1 MGIVDP
7 LIEIL
12 GPLVPPVDAHHA
24 RKALSEMDLRSAW
37 AVGLEVVLPPHPPAC
52 DLSVLMAPRCVPD
65 FARTGHDVLT
75 ALAMSAGALD
85 STWWEV
91 DTSVQPSPV
100 GAFVRS
106 TESEALPLVRSV
118 TAGIPDLVRAVDAL
132 EDVILPHWHGRGRL
146 IGFFPN
152 REPSPVAAALVPGT
166 HQTITGLIRQ
176 MSSRATIAVN
186 PDSDLIAH
194 LLQHLDGSA
203 IAVAADADGRTAVS
217 WEGYFRERERAMVES
232 RWAPALLPDPVWGD
246 AAESLSALLAVQ
258 GIHTFD
264 ALPTIRLLSGIDHVK
279 IGPDGKVK
287 AYVGAHIVMQG
298 QR

>member
-1 MGIVDP
+1 
-7 LIEIL
+7 
-12 GPLVPPVDAHHA
+12 
-24 RKALSEMDLRSAW
+24 MDLRSVW

-52 DLSVLMAPRCVPD
+52 DLSVLMPPRHVPD
-65 FARTGHDVLT
+65 FARTGHDVLS
-75 ALAMSAGALD
+75 ALAMSAGASD
-85 STWWEV
+85 STWWEL

-106 TESEALPLVRSV
+106 TESDALPLVRSV
-118 TAGIPDLVRAVDAL
+118 AAGIPGLVRAVDAL
-132 EDVILPHWHGRGRL
+132 VDVIMPHWHGRGRL

-166 HQTITGLIRQ
+166 HQAITGLIRE
-176 MSSRATIAVN
+176 MGSRATIAVD

-203 IAVAADADGRTAVS
+203 IAVAADADGRTVVS
-217 WEGYFRERERAMVES
+217 WEGFFREREHAMVES
-232 RWAPALLPDPVWGD
+232 RWAPALLPEPVWGD
-246 AAESLSALLAVQ
+246 APPSLSSLLAVQ

-264 ALPTIRLLSGIDHVK
+264 AVPTVRILSGIDHVK